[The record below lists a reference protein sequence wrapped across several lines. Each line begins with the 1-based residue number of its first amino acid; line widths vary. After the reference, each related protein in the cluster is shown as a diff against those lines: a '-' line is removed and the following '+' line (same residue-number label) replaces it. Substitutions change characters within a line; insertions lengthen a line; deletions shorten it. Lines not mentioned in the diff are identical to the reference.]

1 MDHIILLGPNP
12 KSTESLKQKFTDV
25 FSDYDI
31 SVYRPNSPKAK
42 AALLLIN
49 AKDGPTG
56 ITADQLI
63 EMRKNKTQNVFGIV
77 YNSSEISDPELL
89 ELVKMET
96 AGLLKKYGYF
106 SSKFIVFSD
115 EDDLEQFAT
124 FVREHI
130 NDVNQMNF
138 DIPTFHC
145 PFCGYNEHKKFTSCP
160 SCQKKQKESFWAR
173 IFGSKS
179 I

>member
-1 MDHIILLGPNP
+1 MDHIILLVPNP
-12 KSTESLKQKFTDV
+12 ESTESLKQKLINV
-25 FSDYDI
+25 FSGYDI
-31 SVYRPNSPKAK
+31 SVYGQNSPKAK

-49 AKDGPTG
+49 AADGPTG

-77 YNSSEISDPELL
+77 YNSSAVSDPELL
-89 ELVKMET
+89 ELVKLET
-96 AGLLKKYGYF
+96 AALLKKYGYF

-115 EDDLEQFAT
+115 EDDLEQFAA

-138 DIPTFHC
+138 ELPTFHC
-145 PFCGYNEHKKFTSCP
+145 RFCGHKEHKKFTSCP
-160 SCQKKQKESFWAR
+160 SCQKEQKESFWAR
-173 IFGSKS
+173 IFG
-179 I
+179 